1 MRGRLVAAVSHACPL
16 GRPPSE
22 GASPLARWG
31 SLPIGRPAVLQP
43 REPSRPAAAQGDSC
57 PPACWLMRSAVL
69 QPRVHRFSR
78 FVRFY

>member
-31 SLPIGRPAVLQP
+31 SLPLG
-43 REPSRPAAAQGDSC
+43 
-57 PPACWLMRSAVL
+57 RSAVL
-69 QPRVHRFSR
+69 QSRVHRFSR

>member
-31 SLPIGRPAVLQP
+31 SLPLGRSAVLRP
-43 REPSRPAAAQGDSC
+43 RAHPFGHRGPRPLPAAR
-57 PPACWLMRSAVL
+57 WLMRSAVL